1 MDTQTETG
9 KAAVREELLRD
20 FYREISRMST
30 WTVIFH
36 GAVSASLGLNP
47 TDLKCGA
54 VLRETG
60 PITAGELAKLTGLT
74 TGAVTGVIDRL
85 EKAGFVRRADD
96 PNDRRRVV
104 IEPLAHPTHL
114 AALQQRL
121 DPLAAAT
128 ADMLIAHYDNE
139 ELSLILDFV
148 RRGADLMRDQTARLR
163 MEAKSAGVNLP

>member
-1 MDTQTETG
+1 MDRPAETG
-9 KAAVREELLRD
+9 KMVARDELLRD

-36 GAVSASLGLNP
+36 GAVATTLGLNP

-96 PNDRRRVV
+96 PKDRRRVV
-104 IEPLAHPTHL
+104 VEPLPLSTHM
-114 AALQQRL
+114 AELQQLL

-128 ADMLIAHYDNE
+128 ADLLLAHYDNE
-139 ELSLILDFV
+139 ELILILDFV
-148 RRGADLMRDQTARLR
+148 RRGADLMREQTARLR
-163 MEAKSAGVNLP
+163 MEATKEATA